1 MSMSNIPVAFIGAGA
16 MAREHIR
23 AFADVPGVTL
33 AGIHSRT
40 RAAAEALAAQHRIAH
55 VCDSIADLHARTQA
69 ALVVSTVSVAAHHAV
84 TLECL
89 AYPWTVFIE
98 KPPGLTPAET
108 VALAQAAEGQ
118 GRALYVGFNRRFL
131 SSTQA
136 ALSDLATVDGRRYIH
151 VQDQQNQAFAAQIG
165 HPSAVVAHWMYV
177 NSIHTIDYLRVFGRG
192 RVVNVTPIFAFNP
205 QAPGIVAAALTF
217 ESGDQ
222 GVYEAIWDGPGPWA
236 VSISTPAVRWELRPL
251 EEASYQRQG
260 ERARHAVEVSAH
272 DRTFKPGF
280 RAQAQAVLDA
290 VQGEPS
296 TVPNIHDALE
306 TMRLI
311 ERIYFPDSDRA

>member
-1 MSMSNIPVAFIGAGA
+1 MNMSSISVAFIGAGA

-23 AFADVPGVTL
+23 AFADLPGVTL

-40 RAAAEALAAQHRIAH
+40 RATAEALAAQHGIMH
-55 VCDSIADLHARTQA
+55 VCDSIAELHARTGA
-69 ALVVSTVSVAAHHAV
+69 ALVISTVSVAAHHAI

-108 VALAQAAEGQ
+108 AALAAAARGQ

-136 ALSDLATVDGRRYIH
+136 ALADLTAVSGRRYIH

-165 HPSAVVAHWMYV
+165 HPPAVVANWMYV

-192 RVVNVTPIFAFNP
+192 RVTQVTPIFPFDP
-205 QAPGIVAAALTF
+205 QSPGIVAAALTF

-222 GVYEAIWDGPGPWA
+222 GFYEAIWDGPGPWA

-251 EEASYQRQG
+251 EEAAFQRQG
-260 ERARHAVEVSAH
+260 ERARHAVEVSPQ
-272 DRTFKPGF
+272 DRAFKPGF
-280 RAQAQAVLDA
+280 RAQAEAVVRA
-290 VQGEPS
+290 VQGDSSVLPD
-296 TVPNIHDALE
+296 IHDALE

-311 ERIYFPDSDRA
+311 ERIYFPGSTHA